1 MENTRKYALITG
13 ASSGIGWH
21 FAEEMAKKGYSV
33 VAISNQP
40 AQLDDLKKRL
50 EQAYRITVITLNID
64 LAKENSAQQV
74 FNYCKEKN
82 LTVEILINNAGIFFF
97 VEAANVDYSRMKLIL
112 ALHMITPAL
121 LCRLFG
127 EQMIKRQKGFIL
139 NVSSITAVMPY
150 PGISLYGPTK
160 AFLRNFTR
168 ALRTEMKLYG
178 INVTCLIPGAVDTAL
193 YDAGNF
199 NLPLLMKLGIMK
211 KPGAVANAG
220 VRALFKN
227 RAECT
232 PGLLNKLVVLLLPIL
247 PHFVI
252 SIIYRR
258 KYFLRKPD
266 S

>member
-1 MENTRKYALITG
+1 MENSRKYALITG

-21 FAEEMAKKGYSV
+21 FAEALAKKGYSV
-33 VAISNQP
+33 VAVSNQP

-50 EQAYRITVITLNID
+50 EQAYGIIVNTINID
-64 LAKENSAQQV
+64 LAQENSAEEV
-74 FNYCKEKN
+74 FNHCNGKN
-82 LTVEILINNAGIFFF
+82 LTVEVLINNAGIFFF
-97 VEAANVDYSRMKLIL
+97 GEAARVEYSLMKLIL
-112 ALHMITPAL
+112 ALHVMTPAL

-168 ALRTEMKLYG
+168 ALRTEMKPDG
-178 INVTCLIPGAVDTAL
+178 INVTCLIPGATNTPL
-193 YDAGNF
+193 YDANNF
-199 NLPLLMKLGIMK
+199 NTPLLIKLGIMK
-211 KPGAVANAG
+211 KPATVANAG

-232 PGLLNKLVVLLLPIL
+232 PGLLNKVIIVLLPII
-247 PHFVI
+247 PHF
-252 SIIYRR
+252 IIDIINRR
-258 KYFLRKPD
+258 THSAGKPE
-266 S
+266 